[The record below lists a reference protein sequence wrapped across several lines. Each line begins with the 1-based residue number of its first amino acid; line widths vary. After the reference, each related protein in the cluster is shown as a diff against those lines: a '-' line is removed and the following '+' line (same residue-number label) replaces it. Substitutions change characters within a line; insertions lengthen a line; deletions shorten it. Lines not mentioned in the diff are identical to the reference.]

1 MKKTL
6 ALFVLTALAVAAV
19 VFTAVHGQNANS
31 NSSKFRRLRAEKR
44 IPSQYIVV
52 LKDDVADVEGE
63 AIRLSRDFGGDRN
76 GAHTYQRALKGF
88 SVRMPEQQALRLA
101 DDPQVAFVEEDGVVS
116 LGTTQTGATWGLDRI
131 DQRDLPLDGNYNYTP
146 TGTGV
151 KAYIIDTGIRATHT
165 QFAGRVISGFT
176 AINDGLGTNDGNG
189 HGTHVS
195 GTVGGST
202 YGVAKNVTLV
212 AVRVLDSSGNG
223 TNSGVIAGI
232 DFVTSNHLAGQPA
245 VANMSLGGGAST
257 ALDTA
262 LNNSINDGVTYAV
275 AAGNENQN
283 ACNVSPARVPNAI
296 TVGSTTTTD
305 ARSSFSNFGTCVDLF
320 APGSSITSAWRTSDT
335 ATNTISGTS
344 MATPHVTGVAA
355 LFLETNPTASPATV
369 AAAIINASTPN
380 KVTGAGTGSPNRLLF
395 SLLTGAPPPT
405 PTPTPT
411 PPPGG
416 TELLLNRGFES
427 GAVNWTATAGVINN
441 STQQTPRTGAWYA
454 WLNGYGVTHTDSL
467 FQQITVPST
476 ANTVTLSFWL
486 KISSAETTTTTVF
499 DRLQVQ
505 IRNSSNTVL
514 TTLATYSNL
523 NETTGYTLK
532 TFDLTAFKGQTI
544 RIYFL
549 GTEDSSLATSFVIDD
564 TSCTTQ

>member
-6 ALFVLTALAVAAV
+6 AVFALVAISVAVV
-19 VFTAVHGQNANS
+19 VFTAVQGQNGGP
-31 NSSKFRRLRAEKR
+31 KFRRTGAEKR
-44 IPSQYIVV
+44 IANQYIVV

-63 AIRLSRDFGGDRN
+63 AFRLARDFGGDRN
-76 GAHTYQRALKGF
+76 GGHTYNRAIKGF

-101 DDPQVAFVEEDGVVS
+101 DDPRVAFIEEDSVVS
-116 LGTTQTGATWGLDRI
+116 LGAVQTGATWGLDRI
-131 DQRDLPLDGNYNYTP
+131 DQRNLPLDGNYTFNA
-146 TGTGV
+146 TGSGV
-151 KAYIIDTGIRATHT
+151 KAYIVDTGIRATHS
-165 QFAGRVISGFT
+165 QFGGRVISGFT

-189 HGTHVS
+189 HGTHVA

-212 AVRVLDSSGNG
+212 AVRVLDSSGSG
-223 TNSGVIAGI
+223 TNSGVIAGV
-232 DFVTSNHLAGQPA
+232 DFVTSNHQAGQPA
-245 VANMSLGGGAST
+245 VANMSLGGGASS

-262 LNNSINDGVTYAV
+262 VTNAVNDGVTFAV

-283 ACNVSPARVPNAI
+283 ACNVSPARAAAAI

-305 ARSSFSNFGTCVDLF
+305 ARSSFSNFGTCVDIF
-320 APGSSITSAWRTSDT
+320 APGSSITSSWNTSDT

-344 MATPHVTGVAA
+344 MASPHVAGVAA

-369 AAAIINASTPN
+369 TAAIINSSTPN
-380 KVTGAGTGSPNRLLF
+380 KVTGAGTGSPNRLLY

-411 PPPGG
+411 PTPAPGA
-416 TELLLNRGFES
+416 ELLLNRGFES
-427 GAVNWTATAGVINN
+427 GSVNWTATAGVITN
-441 STQQTPRTGAWYA
+441 STGQTPRTGSFYA
-454 WLNGYGVTHTDSL
+454 WLDGYGTTHTDSL
-467 FQQITVPST
+467 FQTITIPST

-486 KISSAETTTTTVF
+486 KITTAETTTTTAF

-505 IRNSSNTVL
+505 VRNSSNTVL
-514 TTLATYSNL
+514 ATLATFSNR
-523 NETTGYTLK
+523 NKTTGYVLR
-532 TFDLTAFKGQTI
+532 TFDVTAFKGQTV

-549 GTEDSSLATSFVIDD
+549 GTEDSSLQTSFVIDD

>member
-6 ALFVLTALAVAAV
+6 AVFALVAISVAVIVLTAA
-19 VFTAVHGQNANS
+19 HGQNS
-31 NSSKFRRLRAEKR
+31 NGNKFRRMSADKK
-44 IPSQYIVV
+44 IANQYIVV
-52 LKDDVADVEGE
+52 LKDDVADVDGV
-63 AIRLSRDFGGDRN
+63 AHRLARDFGGDRN
-76 GAHTYQRALKGF
+76 NGQTYHRAIKGF
-88 SVRMPEQQALRLA
+88 SVRMNEQQALRLA

-116 LGTTQTGATWGLDRI
+116 INTTQTGATWGLDRI
-131 DQRDLPLDGNYNYTP
+131 DQRDLPLDGNYNYNA
-146 TGTGV
+146 TGSGV

-212 AVRVLDSSGNG
+212 AVRVLDSSGSG
-223 TNSGVIAGI
+223 TNSGVIAGV
-232 DFVTSNHLAGQPA
+232 DFVTSDHQAGQPA
-245 VANMSLGGGAST
+245 VANMSLGGGISS

-262 LNNSINDGVTYAV
+262 VTNSINDGVTYAI
-275 AAGNENQN
+275 AAGNENQD
-283 ACNVSPARVPNAI
+283 ACNTSPARVASAI
-296 TVGSTTTTD
+296 TVGSTTMTD

-320 APGSSITSAWRTSDT
+320 APGSSITSSWRTSDT

-369 AAAIINASTPN
+369 TAAIINSATLNHVSNP
-380 KVTGAGTGSPNRLLF
+380 GTGSPNRLLF

-411 PPPGG
+411 PVPGA
-416 TELLLNRGFES
+416 ELLLNRGFES
-427 GAVNWTATAGVINN
+427 GAVNWTATAGVITN
-441 STQQTPRTGAWYA
+441 STGQTPRSGSFYA
-454 WLNGYGVTHTDSL
+454 WLDGYGTTHTDSL
-467 FQQITVPST
+467 FQQITVPAS
-476 ANTVTLSFWL
+476 ANSVTLSFWL
-486 KISSAETTTTTVF
+486 KINSSETTTTTQF
-499 DRLQVQ
+499 DTLRVQ

-514 TTLATYSNL
+514 STLATYSNL
-523 NETTGYTLK
+523 DETTGYVLK
-532 TFDLTAFKGQTI
+532 TFDITAFKGQTI

-549 GTEDSSLATSFVIDD
+549 GVEDSSLQTSFVIDD

>member
-6 ALFVLTALAVAAV
+6 AVFALVAISVAVL
-19 VFTAVHGQNANS
+19 VFTAAQGQNGGP
-31 NSSKFRRLRAEKR
+31 KFRRLRADKK
-44 IPSQYIVV
+44 IANQYIVV
-52 LKDDVADVEGE
+52 LKDDVADVDGE
-63 AIRLSRDFGGDRN
+63 AHRLARDFGGDRN
-76 GAHTYQRALKGF
+76 GGHTYNRAIKGF
-88 SVRMPEQQALRLA
+88 SVRMNEQQALRLA
-101 DDPQVAFVEEDGVVS
+101 EDPRVAFVEEDGVVS
-116 LGTTQTGATWGLDRI
+116 LDAVQTGATWGLDRI
-131 DQRDLPLDGNYNYTP
+131 DQRDLPLDGNYTFNA
-146 TGTGV
+146 TGAGV

-165 QFAGRVISGFT
+165 QIAGRVISGFT

-212 AVRVLDSSGNG
+212 AVRVLDSSGSG

-232 DFVTSNHLAGQPA
+232 DFVASDHQAGQPA
-245 VANMSLGGGAST
+245 VANMSLGGGASS
-257 ALDTA
+257 AVDTA
-262 LNNSINDGVTYAV
+262 VTNAVNDGVTFAV

-283 ACNVSPARVPNAI
+283 ACNVSPARAASAI
-296 TVGSTTTTD
+296 TVGSTTMSD
-305 ARSSFSNFGTCVDLF
+305 ARSSFSNFGTCVDIF
-320 APGSSITSAWRTSDT
+320 APGSSITSSWNTSDT

-369 AAAIINASTPN
+369 TAAIVNSSTPN
-380 KVTGAGTGSPNRLLF
+380 KVSNAGTGSPNRLLF
-395 SLLTGAPPPT
+395 SLLTSGPNPT

-411 PPPGG
+411 PVPGA
-416 TELLLNRGFES
+416 ELLLNGGFES
-427 GAVNWTATAGVINN
+427 GSVNWTATAGVITN
-441 STQQTPRTGAWYA
+441 STGQTPRTGSFYA
-454 WLNGYGVTHTDSL
+454 WLDGYGTTHTDSL
-467 FQQITVPST
+467 FQTITIPST

-486 KISSAETTTTTVF
+486 KITTAETTTTTQF

-505 IRNSSNTVL
+505 VRNTSNTVL
-514 TTLATYSNL
+514 ATLGTFSNL
-523 NETTGYTLK
+523 NKSTGYVLR
-532 TFDLTAFKGQTI
+532 TFDVTAFKGQTV

-549 GTEDSSLATSFVIDD
+549 GTEDSSLQTSFVIDD